1 MILTGFFARASLVA
15 PVEVEGSVVVV
26 VVVLVEAASSPASDS
41 DSVSVRSSGHFI
53 TGAAS
58 IKLKGSTSV
67 PLPKK
72 VTRSVKNS
80 LVSVPAR
87 ATVRCWSAS
96 LRRAAAFPSS
106 SAANLKSRSD

>member
-15 PVEVEGSVVVV
+15 PVEVEGSAVVV
-26 VVVLVEAASSPASDS
+26 VVVLVEAVSSPASDS

-53 TGAAS
+53 TGAVS

-72 VTRSVKNS
+72 GHKECKELLGVGAGEGHSEMLECLLAKSCS
-80 LVSVPAR
+80 LPLEFCHQSEER
-87 ATVRCWSAS
+87 E
-96 LRRAAAFPSS
+96 
-106 SAANLKSRSD
+106 